1 MPSPDQ
7 HLVTVVGPPLQ
18 LPQIDKPTAQD
29 VEKYHGL
36 YCKALLELFDKHK
49 AQYGAADK
57 QWSCFDLFWGWGN
70 VSCDDGCIMP

>member
-1 MPSPDQ
+1 MEVVYDSPIAAS
-7 HLVTVVGPPLQ
+7 VTVVGPPLQ

-57 QWSCFDLFWGWGN
+57 QLELF
-70 VSCDDGCIMP
+70 